1 MMKEKLGWSTYGNPK
16 YVSNVF
22 KYLIFSGNGKWGSP
36 FIGKDWNNAVSS
48 EFGYRTDPIN
58 GSSAFHEGLD
68 IAYPTGTPINAISGG
83 VVTSVVFSKTGY
95 GNHIRVD
102 CGEGLVV
109 LYAHCS
115 DIFVTKGQTI
125 TSGQVIA
132 NVGATGRVTGP
143 HLHLGVLLNGNEVNP
158 RQYIN

>member
-1 MMKEKLGWSTYGNPK
+1 MMKEKLGWSTYENPK

-68 IAYPTGTPINAISGG
+68 II
-83 VVTSVVFSKTGY
+83 
-95 GNHIRVD
+95 
-102 CGEGLVV
+102 
-109 LYAHCS
+109 
-115 DIFVTKGQTI
+115 Q
-125 TSGQVIA
+125 QV
-132 NVGATGRVTGP
+132 
-143 HLHLGVLLNGNEVNP
+143 HL
-158 RQYIN
+158 